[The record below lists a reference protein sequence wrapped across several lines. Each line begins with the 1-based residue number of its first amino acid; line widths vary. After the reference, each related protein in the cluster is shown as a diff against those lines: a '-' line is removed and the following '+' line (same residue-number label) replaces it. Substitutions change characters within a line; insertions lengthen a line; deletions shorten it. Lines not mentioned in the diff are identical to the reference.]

1 MTYILEDML
10 RCVYGKWMSFQ
21 KSYFYL
27 TDALKGYF
35 FKKNH
40 EYYSNV
46 KWMCQRFYL
55 VH

>member
-27 TDALKGYF
+27 QTLLKVT
-35 FKKNH
+35 FKKKIM
-40 EYYSNV
+40 SII
-46 KWMCQRFYL
+46 QI
-55 VH
+55 